1 MAEWPKNTLREIHDL
16 TTWFSLEKG
25 ENASHWLKTIHF
37 IKILKKKVWCFLWQR
52 GCFLKYVL
60 KVLHLDFKC
69 CFPQSMLSFHPP
81 EWSHFTECQELTHRD
96 DTGQEGAVILL
107 ASGLSLVW
115 ETLLFFLSH
124 CGSFKAQCKEIWFVI
139 RHDSVTWP
147 RPRAGKQWPGDRS
160 C

>member
-16 TTWFSLEKG
+16 TAWFSLEKG

-81 EWSHFTECQELTHRD
+81 EWSRFTERQELTHRD
-96 DTGQEGAVILL
+96 DMGQEGAAILL
-107 ASGLSLVW
+107 ASGLPLVW
-115 ETLLFFLSH
+115 ETLLFFLSV
-124 CGSFKAQCKEIWFVI
+124 CGSFTVQCKEIWFGI
-139 RHDSVTWP
+139 RHDSVMWP
-147 RPRAGKQWPGDRS
+147 RPRVGKQWPVDKS

>member
-16 TTWFSLEKG
+16 TAWFSLEKG

-37 IKILKKKVWCFLWQR
+37 NKILKKKVWCFLWQR

-69 CFPQSMLSFHPP
+69 CFSQSMLSFHPP

-96 DTGQEGAVILL
+96 DTGQEGTV
-107 ASGLSLVW
+107 SLSLAW

-147 RPRAGKQWPGDRS
+147 RPRVGKQWPEDKA